1 MSAKPLK
8 WRFVFCWLWVL
19 STNSYDLFSQNELKT
34 LQKSNRS
41 ASVLLKQYDSLA
53 SAYYISAE
61 TDKMYT
67 SLHKG
72 LTLGIQS
79 RNERYQGI
87 FLLHKALYLKRT
99 KQLDSVTFYA
109 YKAFSILQRY
119 KEWKHVS
126 RMMYLLGMIHLD
138 KNDQVGALQ
147 QLIALIRFNEKHN
160 EHTNTGSAYH
170 LLSRTFHRLNDP
182 LNEKKYILKHL
193 ALAEKQNSDYH
204 RLYAFEAWAGFLTD
218 QKQYNSAAV
227 YFAKAYEL
235 VKRQNNEDATA
246 GILIT
251 MGANFIAQKEYKKG
265 LAALRSAEQIA
276 LKYIPEP
283 GWVQTL
289 ATDYAYISSLFL
301 SSGKP
306 KKALEYARRSLALIE
321 KKPLLYDYQ
330 IQGLKNQAAAQ
341 KALGLFREALNS
353 YERLQVI
360 TQSIDIDKERETAK
374 NIEAKYQFDKI
385 EREKELSEK
394 DLQIKELE
402 LQNQQ
407 KQRKLLSALLGLFAI
422 LLCGGLW
429 LYQKKS
435 SL

>member
-1 MSAKPLK
+1 M
-8 WRFVFCWLWVL
+8 
-19 STNSYDLFSQNELKT
+19 
-34 LQKSNRS
+34 
-41 ASVLLKQYDSLA
+41 A